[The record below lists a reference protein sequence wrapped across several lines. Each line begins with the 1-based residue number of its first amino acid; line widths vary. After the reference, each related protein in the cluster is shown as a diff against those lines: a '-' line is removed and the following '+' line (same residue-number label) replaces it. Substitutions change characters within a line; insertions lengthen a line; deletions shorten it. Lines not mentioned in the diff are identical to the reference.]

1 MKDTETQTRLSCGP
15 DSSRHRY
22 PSPGFHP
29 APHTFS
35 WGTGSDTI
43 LRTEIIVAWTQPIS
57 LLVLL
62 ASAGACASP
71 KVGYDFDPSAN
82 FSSYHTYEWTA
93 GNREPTG
100 DKRVDNSLVDARIRS
115 IVEAQLRSKGY
126 RPSAP
131 GRPDFYVSYHAG
143 VKDLAKGA
151 STQRYIGDRATG
163 KYTTINAI
171 EPYKE
176 GALLVDIVDGT
187 SNQLVWQGSAVAEV
201 DPGMTAK
208 ERDEYL
214 TRILGAMFAHF
225 PPQ

>member
-1 MKDTETQTRLSCGP
+1 MTRTPL
-15 DSSRHRY
+15 
-22 PSPGFHP
+22 
-29 APHTFS
+29 
-35 WGTGSDTI
+35 
-43 LRTEIIVAWTQPIS
+43 IS
-57 LLVLL
+57 LLLL
-62 ASAGACASP
+62 VASVAACASP
-71 KVGYDFDPSAN
+71 KVGYDYDRGAN
-82 FSSYHTYEWTA
+82 FSGYRTYDWTA

-115 IVEAQLRSKGY
+115 IVENQLRSKGY
-126 RPSAP
+126 RPSST
-131 GRPDFYVSYHAG
+131 RQPDFYVSYHAG

-187 SNQLVWQGSAVAEV
+187 SNQLVWQGTAVAEV

-208 ERDEYL
+208 ERDEHL
-214 TRILGAMFAHF
+214 TRIIGAMFAHF